1 MATMQEYYNQLGTI
15 YDPQVALIKQQQAQI
30 PGQIQ
35 AQKSAL
41 EQAKINAF
49 RDISNTASAKGMTF
63 SGFTPNQQATYV
75 GEKFLPAMAN
85 LETAGL
91 ESQNALTQALN
102 KVNAERSQTALGYY
116 ENAQQAEAANAAKIQ
131 AAQIARQAKL
141 ESAQI
146 SASATAQ
153 KAAQSQASKYKVKQI
168 EGDNNYMFSDP
179 TGTPIT
185 MAEYV
190 ANVGL
195 GSGAVLNM
203 LRYGTEYDKNVY
215 QRVKNLEGDALEAAL
230 SEYGV
235 YGF

>member
-30 PGQIQ
+30 PGQYE

-49 RDISNTASAKGMTF
+49 RDISNTASARGMTF
-63 SGFTPNQQATYV
+63 SGFNPQQQAIYV

-85 LETAGL
+85 LAKSQQ

-116 ENAQQAEAANAAKIQ
+116 ESAQQAEAANAAKIQ
-131 AAQIARQAKL
+131 AAQIAASAKL
-141 ESAQI
+141 
-146 SASATAQ
+146 ASNQTT
-153 KAAQSQASKYKVKQI
+153 QASKYKVKQI